1 MPTLFLYLLQ
11 ASGAMALFYLLYI
24 SCFRKE
30 TFYRYNRILLLSAF
44 IFSALLPLLPLPAMH
59 WSKIVAPEGG
69 NTQVYFADHLPNS
82 PAHTT
87 VVAVTHWWDP
97 LLAHSTTMLLV
108 IYAAVALSL
117 AIIHGLQLLKINRL
131 AKSGYVYSRNRIR
144 YVHIEKLAAPFSFL
158 NTIFIDHNAYGYT
171 EFRHILQHEEA
182 HVKQYHSV
190 DMLLSAF
197 YCCVFWVNPFAWLCK
212 KALQLN
218 LEFLADDA
226 VVASS
231 LAPVDYQYS
240 LLRLGT
246 PRTPVAIVSHFSKSF
261 IKNRI
266 LMMNKTQSPR
276 LRTWRYLLLLPVLA
290 LTAGLLSA
298 TTNDAVRQS
307 GADKYMATENG
318 VVHGM
323 ITRLTTDQDLADMKT
338 ALAAKDIHL
347 SIPLLKRN
355 VSGEIISIRFEVKDK
370 RSGLADEIAEERP
383 IPNFYFYLG
392 PDESGIGPIPFKH
405 TPKSLLARALKESN
419 GQAKGITTD
428 STYLSRFPGG
438 KEAYSKTF
446 AKNIRYPRYCQENDI
461 AGVVTAQYTI
471 LADGTIEDAE
481 ILMAPDKTL
490 GEEVKRVIKALP
502 SFKPDAGGK
511 KVTVKLAAAFML
523 EKGGQFL
530 KGPGN
535 DDADVVVVGYSKK

>member
-44 IFSALLPLLPLPAMH
+44 IFSALLPLLPIPAIH
-59 WSKIVAPEGG
+59 WNKTAAPEPG
-69 NTQVYFADHLPNS
+69 NAQVYFADHLPNAAAQMS
-82 PAHTT
+82 
-87 VVAVTHWWDP
+87 VVVTHWWDP
-97 LLAHSTTMLLV
+97 LLVYGTTILLV
-108 IYAAVALSL
+108 IYATVALCL
-117 AIIHGLQLLKINRL
+117 VITHCLQLLKINRL
-131 AKSGYVYSRNRIR
+131 AKSGDIYYRNRIR
-144 YVHIEKLAAPFSFL
+144 YVHIEKLTAPFSFL
-158 NTIFIDHNAYGYT
+158 NTIFIDYNAYEHT
-171 EFRHILQHEEA
+171 EFKHILQHEET
-182 HVKQYHSV
+182 HVKQYHSI

-197 YCCVFWVNPFAWLCK
+197 YCCLFWINPFAWLCK

-226 VVASS
+226 VVTSS
-231 LAPVDYQYS
+231 QAPADYQYS
-240 LLRLGT
+240 LLRIGT

-298 TTNDAVRQS
+298 TTTNMITQS
-307 GADKYMATENG
+307 GADKYLVTENG

-323 ITRLTTDQDLADMKT
+323 ITRLTTDQDLADMKA

-347 SIPLLKRN
+347 SVPVLKRN
-355 VSGEIISIRFEVKDK
+355 TSGEIISIKFDVKDK
-370 RSGLADEIAEERP
+370 RSGLSDEITEERP

-392 PDESGIGPIPFKH
+392 PEESGIGPVPFKH
-405 TPKSLLARALKESN
+405 TPKSLLARALKESS
-419 GQAKGITTD
+419 GPAKGITTD
-428 STYLSRFPGG
+428 STYLKRFPGG
-438 KEAYSKTF
+438 EEAYKKALS
-446 AKNIRYPRYCQENDI
+446 KNIRYPRYCQENDI
-461 AGVVTAQYTI
+461 IGEVMAQYTI

-481 ILMAPDKTL
+481 VLIAPDKTM

-502 SFKPDAGGK
+502 SFRPDAGGK
-511 KVTVKLAAAFML
+511 IVTVAFTASFML
-523 EKGGQFL
+523 EKGGQFH
-530 KGPGN
+530 KGPGSDN
-535 DDADVVVVGYSKK
+535 ADIVVVAYGKK

>member
-1 MPTLFLYLLQ
+1 MPTLFLYILQ

-44 IFSALLPLLPLPAMH
+44 IFSALLPLLPVPAMH

-69 NTQVYFADHLPNS
+69 NTQVYFADHLHNS
-82 PAHTT
+82 PAHTN

-97 LLAHSTTMLLV
+97 LLAHSTTILLA

-144 YVHIEKLAAPFSFL
+144 YIHIEKLAAPFSFL
-158 NTIFIDHNAYGYT
+158 NTIFIDHNAYEYT
-171 EFRHILQHEEA
+171 EFMHILQHEEA

-190 DMLLSAF
+190 DMLFSAF
-197 YCCVFWVNPFAWLCK
+197 YCCLFWINPFAWRCK

-226 VVASS
+226 VVTSS

-298 TTNDAVRQS
+298 TTNDAIRQS
-307 GADKYMATENG
+307 GADKYLTTENG

-323 ITRLTTDQDLADMKT
+323 ITRLTTDQDLADMKA

-347 SIPLLKRN
+347 SLHALKRSA
-355 VSGEIISIRFEVKDK
+355 SGEIIYIKFDVKDK
-370 RSGLADEIAEERP
+370 RSGLADETLDGPLISP
-383 IPNFYFYLG
+383 LYFYLG
-392 PDESGIGPIPFKH
+392 PDESGIGPMPFKH

-419 GQAKGITTD
+419 GQARGITTD

-438 KEAYSKTF
+438 EEAYKRTF
-446 AKNIRYPRYCQENDI
+446 AKNLRYPRYCQENDI
-461 AGVVTAQYTI
+461 VGEVMAQYTI
-471 LADGTIEDAE
+471 LANGTIENAE
-481 ILMAPDKTL
+481 VLIAPDKTM

-502 SFKPDAGGK
+502 SFKPDAEGK
-511 KVTVKLAAAFML
+511 IVTVTLTADFML
-523 EKGGQFL
+523 EQDGKFH
-530 KGPGN
+530 KGPGSES
-535 DDADVVVVGYSKK
+535 ADITVVAYGKK